1 MTDHDLAAALR
12 VVLAAAPSEFPQTR
26 AMLGPARPTIVRTS
40 SSIHEPTGPA
50 PRAVPEAT
58 VPVPVEQRILVALAD
73 APRFGETID
82 AAFKRKEQ
90 ALRDAF
96 ALLHPLEAR
105 ALHKRLVAVKRGDE
119 LAAAFSRLAVDRR
132 ARLFDYLEDT
142 RRRQAVV
149 AAKGAA

>member
-1 MTDHDLAAALR
+1 MTDHDLADALR
-12 VVLAAAPSEFPQTR
+12 IVLAAAPSEFPQTR
-26 AMLGPARPTIVRTS
+26 ALLGPPRPTIVRTGG
-40 SSIHEPTGPA
+40 SIHEPTGPA
-50 PRAVPEAT
+50 PRTIPEAT
-58 VPVPVEQRILVALAD
+58 VPASVEQRILAALAD

-82 AAFKRKEQ
+82 AAFKRKEH

-96 ALLHPLEAR
+96 GSLHPLEAR

-132 ARLFDYLEDT
+132 TRLFGYLEDT